1 MGKILLG
8 TSGWS
13 YDDWVGVFYRDR
25 KESKLSAY
33 GRVFPTA
40 EIDSTF
46 YAYPSRGTVMGWSRY
61 TNSDFVFTAKLPQ
74 LVTHEKLLD
83 LKSGVKDDVKRF
95 CDLMSPLQLDGKL
108 GCVLIQLPPG
118 FKFDLEKLE
127 GFFDILP
134 SDFRFAVEFR
144 HLSWLKA
151 ETWKLLEKYNT
162 AYTIV
167 DEPLL
172 PPETKVT
179 SDFAYFRWH
188 GRGRRPWYNYRYGDG
203 ELSPWIPKINET
215 IKNVKVAYGYF
226 NNHYHGYAVE
236 NCLQV
241 LEMLG
246 ALTPNQAETKKRI
259 EKFRV
264 SGVGVPSE
272 EGVTKLT
279 AFVPE
284 AKAAEMSLSDLLN
297 AFIDRPR
304 LERAK
309 AIGDDELKIEEFSD
323 RRLIASIREYHIVID
338 SGERVIRH
346 DCADWG
352 RSLSLKQ
359 FCKHFGKLFLYLP
372 KDRAV
377 KILRK
382 IYSERDDWEFQPY
395 GGQPNGT

>member
-33 GRVFPTA
+33 ARVFPTA

-46 YAYPSRGTVMGWSRY
+46 YAYPSRGTVIGWSRY
-61 TNSDFVFTAKLPQ
+61 TGSDFVFTAKLPQ
-74 LVTHEKLLD
+74 LITHDKVLD

-95 CDLMSPLQLDGKL
+95 CDLMSPLQLNGKL
-108 GCVLIQLPPG
+108 GCILIQLPPG
-118 FKFDLEKLE
+118 FKFDLERLE

-144 HLSWLKA
+144 HLSWLKT
-151 ETWKLLEKYNT
+151 ETWKLLKKYSI

-172 PPETKVT
+172 PPETEVT

-188 GRGRRPWYNYRYGDG
+188 GRGRRPWYNYRYSGE
-203 ELSPWIPKINET
+203 ELSPWVSKINET
-215 IKNVKVAYGYF
+215 IKNVEVAYGYF

-246 ALTPNQAETKKRI
+246 VLTQNQAETKKRV
-259 EKFRV
+259 ERSRV
-264 SGVGVPSE
+264 SRVEAACE
-272 EGVTKLT
+272 EGVAKLT
-279 AFVPE
+279 AFVPKAE
-284 AKAAEMSLSDLLN
+284 AAEMGLSDLLN

-304 LERAK
+304 LERAR

-323 RRLIASIREYHIVID
+323 RRLIASIREYHVVID
-338 SGERVIRH
+338 FRERIIRH
-346 DCADWG
+346 DCADWS
-352 RSLSLKQ
+352 RTLSLRQ

-372 KDRAV
+372 KDGAV
-377 KILRK
+377 KILRE
-382 IYSERDDWEFQPY
+382 IYFERDNWKFLPY
-395 GGQPNGT
+395 DS